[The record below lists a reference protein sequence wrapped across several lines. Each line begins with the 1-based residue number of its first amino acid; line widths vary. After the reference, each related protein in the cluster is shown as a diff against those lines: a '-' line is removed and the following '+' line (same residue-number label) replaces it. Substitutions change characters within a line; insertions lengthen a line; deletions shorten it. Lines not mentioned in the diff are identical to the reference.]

1 MKSVVLIVI
10 AVGSALAIGCGSG
23 SSAQTISPPP
33 NHQQRGTAVALAPEV
48 AITKLE
54 TSEERVEYL
63 HQLGKDSAFEPQKH
77 ADMLQ
82 KYSSDADQ
90 EVASA
95 AKELLDRSK

>member
-1 MKSVVLIVI
+1 VKSAALVLI
-10 AVGSALAIGCGSG
+10 AVCSAFAIGCGSG
-23 SSAQTISPPP
+23 SSAQTISPPKD
-33 NHQQRGTAVALAPEV
+33 HQNRGPVVAPSPEV

-90 EVASA
+90 DVASA